1 MTLTCRL
8 GLEIQ
13 ECFLCLIISIT
24 EHLTIRIFKL
34 NADQRNFC
42 LTDIIRGDLKP
53 RDIIRE
59 ILFDWYVQRRFE
71 TERYYPTDILS
82 EKVHREFFWFAS
94 PSPQP
99 PSSPTWSA
107 STTRDIRYQI
117 LGQPQQQ
124 EISSSTRLSS
134 VNKVQTIKVHWW
146 WLRLISNLHTHHTI
160 WYSST

>member
-53 RDIIRE
+53 RDIIRL
-59 ILFDWYVQRRFE
+59 IFYQRRF
-71 TERYYPTDILS
+71 TESSFGLPRPVLS
-82 EKVHREFFWFAS
+82 LPLR
-94 PSPQP
+94 
-99 PSSPTWSA
+99 
-107 STTRDIRYQI
+107 R

-134 VNKVQTIKVHWW
+134 VNNVQTIKVHWW
-146 WLRLISNLHTHHTI
+146 WLRLISNLHTHHSI
-160 WYSST
+160 

>member
-59 ILFDWYVQRRFE
+59 ILSERYYLTDMFREDLKPRDIIRLIFYQRRF
-71 TERYYPTDILS
+71 TESSFGLPRPVLS
-82 EKVHREFFWFAS
+82 LPLR
-94 PSPQP
+94 
-99 PSSPTWSA
+99 
-107 STTRDIRYQI
+107 R

-134 VNKVQTIKVHWW
+134 VNNVQTIKVHWW
-146 WLRLISNLHTHHTI
+146 WLRLISNLHTHHSI
-160 WYSST
+160 CCSNCNWKWSDLP